1 LVKSDFA
8 ADFRWYLF
16 YFQFFACS
24 NFILFATGFY
34 DRVHGLKP
42 QLISTFKLIHPGV
55 AKPIII
61 SCMPSTVKTNDL
73 SQILAPIS
81 LDFKALDEV
90 IRLRLAS
97 KVALIDQ
104 ISTYIIQAGGKR
116 VRPAL
121 LMLVAKALANG
132 KPTPHSLEMAAVVEF
147 IHTATLLHDDVVDE
161 STLRRGRETAN
172 AAFGNAASVLVG
184 DFLYSRAF
192 QMMVGPNDLRVMQ
205 ILSDATN
212 TIAEGEVLQLL
223 NMNDPEVDETS
234 YLQVIRYKTAK
245 LFEASTELG
254 AILANATDAQRE
266 QAAAFGRHIG
276 TAFQLMDDLLD
287 YTANA
292 AQMGKNAGDD
302 LREGK
307 PTLPLIYLL
316 EHGTNEERLLV
327 RAAIEQNQD
336 LPDDVF
342 AQILRAVQSS
352 GALDYTQAAAKRE
365 ADLALDCIKD
375 FPTNEATSALHALCE
390 YSLARQT

>member
-1 LVKSDFA
+1 M
-8 ADFRWYLF
+8 
-16 YFQFFACS
+16 
-24 NFILFATGFY
+24 T
-34 DRVHGLKP
+34 
-42 QLISTFKLIHPGV
+42 
-55 AKPIII
+55 
-61 SCMPSTVKTNDL
+61 STVKNNQL

-81 LDFKALDEV
+81 LYFKDLDEV
-90 IRLRLAS
+90 IRQRLAS

-116 VRPAL
+116 IRPAL
-121 LMLVAKALANG
+121 LLLVAKALANG
-132 KPTPHSLEMAAVVEF
+132 QPTPHALELAAVVEF

-192 QMMVGPNDLRVMQ
+192 QMMIGPNDLKVMQ

-223 NMNDPEVDETS
+223 NMNDPEVDEAS

-245 LFEASTELG
+245 LFEASSELG
-254 AILANATDAQRE
+254 AILAKSNLAQRE

-292 AQMGKNAGDD
+292 EQMGKNAGDD

-316 EHGTNEERLLV
+316 ENGSTEERLLV

-336 LPDDVF
+336 LPQDVF
-342 AQILRAVQSS
+342 LQILKAVQTS
-352 GALDYTQAAAKRE
+352 GALDYTHAAAKRE
-365 ADLALDCIKD
+365 ADLAFECIKD
-375 FPTNEATSALHALCE
+375 FPENEATSALHALCE